1 MYSSSH
7 QRMLHTGSKSLITW
21 LILITI
27 VLYTLYSSNI
37 ILFNNDQQDCP
48 TITTN
53 LNEATQENLRVST
66 YNNTSSKTIATDDE
80 SVEKKKPLVEK
91 RPREDNDDD
100 EEEGEE
106 KNKEEEE
113 NKSPVVVRL
122 TPKQMSE
129 RQDTELKHV
138 VFGIAGS
145 SNLWHIRK
153 EYIKIWWRPKETRGV
168 VWLDKKVR
176 SQSNEGLPDI
186 YISGDT
192 SKFRYTNR
200 QGQRSALRISRVV
213 TETLKLGMKDMTIDT
228 SIILEAHLKAM
239 FKTFIS
245 HMPWHMVEED
255 LP

>member
-80 SVEKKKPLVEK
+80 SFEKKKPLVEK

-106 KNKEEEE
+106 
-113 NKSPVVVRL
+113 
-122 TPKQMSE
+122 
-129 RQDTELKHV
+129 
-138 VFGIAGS
+138 S
-145 SNLWHIRK
+145 SDRDKAWLAKRK
-153 EYIKIWWRPKETRGV
+153 ARC
-168 VWLDKKVR
+168 
-176 SQSNEGLPDI
+176 
-186 YISGDT
+186 
-192 SKFRYTNR
+192 
-200 QGQRSALRISRVV
+200 
-213 TETLKLGMKDMTIDT
+213 
-228 SIILEAHLKAM
+228 
-239 FKTFIS
+239 
-245 HMPWHMVEED
+245 
-255 LP
+255 